1 MPSPPSLSPV
11 SPLESLAALRDH
23 FRNTPALVLL
33 QATNAPYILHF
44 FHLAFRRSAQIS
56 IPGSM
61 LRTLLQN
68 YLDER
73 RAEEPGSD
81 WSAPEVYLREWT
93 NARYLH
99 SYYPDDGDDP
109 HFQLTSETQRVL
121 GWIDALR
128 QRSLIV
134 TESRL
139 QFIFGTLEEIID
151 HATATPETRSAQLRR
166 QRDQIDAELAR
177 LDAGGEL
184 EPYPRARLNE
194 RFELVRQQASQLI
207 EDFAAV
213 EEKFK
218 GLVREIQQRHAE
230 AGGQRG
236 IVLGRAL
243 DAETELWQTD
253 HGQSFEA
260 FCHLLSDE
268 ERQQRFHEFV
278 EGVYALEQIDPTLR
292 ADGFLR
298 RLRPNLTRAT
308 EKVLTTNRRLARQL
322 RRVLAE
328 DYAKQSLLASTL
340 SELRHLAASLRGVD
354 PDKLPGLVIEAK
366 TNLNGVADRRPWDRA
381 PVAAFPQFL
390 ENASDPWDAAAL
402 ASFLELESFDLDP
415 LRERV
420 KLELENASMVTLSE
434 LLARHPLVHGVTEL
448 LGYFLV
454 ASGHQQA
461 GANPHHI
468 DRTVFTTVTI
478 SGGRMF
484 RCPEILFSR
493 P

>member
-1 MPSPPSLSPV
+1 MFSPSTSA

-33 QATNAPYILHF
+33 GATNAPYILHF
-44 FHLAFRRSAQIS
+44 FHLAFRKHAQIS
-56 IPGSM
+56 IPGST
-61 LRTLLQN
+61 LRILLQN

-73 RAEEPGSD
+73 RAEEPGSE
-81 WSAPEVYLREWT
+81 WSAPEIYLREWT
-93 NARYLH
+93 NSRYLH

-109 HFQLTSETQRVL
+109 HYQLTAETQRVL

-166 QRDQIDAELAR
+166 QRDQIVAELAR
-177 LDAGGEL
+177 LEAGGEI

-218 GLVREIQQRHAE
+218 ELVRDIQQRHAE
-230 AGGQRG
+230 SRG
-236 IVLGRAL
+236 ERGVVLGRAL

-278 EGVYALEQIDPTLR
+278 ETVYALEAIDPGLR

-328 DYAKQSLLASTL
+328 DFAKQSLLTL
-340 SELRHLAASLRGVD
+340 TISDLRHLAASLRGRD
-354 PDKLPGLVIEAK
+354 PTSLPGLIVEADMEV
-366 TNLNGVADRRPWDRA
+366 NGVAERRPWDRA
-381 PVAAFPQFL
+381 PVAAFPQYL
-390 ENASDPWDAAAL
+390 ENAGDDWDVEAL
-402 ASFLELESFDLDP
+402 ANFLELESFDLDP

-420 KLELENASMVTLSE
+420 NRELEGASMLTLSE
-434 LLARHPLVHGVTEL
+434 MLIRHPLTHGMTEL
-448 LGYFLV
+448 LGYYLV

-461 GANPHHI
+461 GPTPHHI
-468 DRTVFTTVTI
+468 ERTVCTTV
-478 SGGRMF
+478 SLPGGRTF
-484 RCPEILFSR
+484 RCPEILFGR